1 VTRELTRCAELKR
14 TAKDTQNR
22 TQISLSALRALLR
35 SMNPLLDKVFY
46 DKDRV
51 TQITSIV
58 LQNIWPYVK
67 GRVTQPGQVITAL
80 HKEISVKLIESWL
93 TLPHSIR
100 TWKKDVL
107 DYFYALNLGAA
118 SDAASTV
125 TAQQDFFT
133 CSVKTLH
140 NWLPIIAHIMTEKG
154 TFADLL
160 SKSITCL
167 ITCHVLTVHRIRC
180 PLALCA
186 RTTRNDQDAPRGA
199 VS

>member
-1 VTRELTRCAELKR
+1 MLTNHVTELKR
-14 TAKDTQNR
+14 TAKDSLNR
-22 TQISLSALRALLR
+22 TRVSLSSLRALLK

-51 TQITSIV
+51 TQITSLV

-67 GRVTQPGQVITAL
+67 GRLVLPGQIMTPL

-93 TLPHSIR
+93 TLPNSIK

-107 DYFYALNLGAA
+107 DYFYALNIGAA
-118 SDAASTV
+118 EGSGASPSAS
-125 TAQQDFFT
+125 AQQDFFA

-140 NWLPIIAHIMTEKG
+140 NWMPIVAHIMADKS

-160 SKSITCL
+160 SK
-167 ITCHVLTVHRIRC
+167 
-180 PLALCA
+180 
-186 RTTRNDQDAPRGA
+186 
-199 VS
+199 